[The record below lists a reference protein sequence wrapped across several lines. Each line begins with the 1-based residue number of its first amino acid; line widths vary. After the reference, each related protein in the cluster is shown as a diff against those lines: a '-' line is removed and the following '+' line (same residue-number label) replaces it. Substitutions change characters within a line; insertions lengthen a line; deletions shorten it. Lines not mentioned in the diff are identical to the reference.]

1 MAINKQS
8 YQIIGMRQ
16 DNLVGTGASTKF
28 AHEIMN
34 LRLNT
39 VGDYTTASWTTEEGT
54 LQKSIEWVD
63 APSDA
68 LALLMGND
76 TVTNPIVPIGQ
87 AIINDKWIVFA
98 TQNLLSEDDPA
109 YSGSR
114 VGYDFIFKY
123 WYQEGTDQLLGTILY
138 AGDLNFDAQHP
149 CETLAFY
156 ENDKVQKVYW
166 TDGKNQP
173 RVINI
178 VGVRHHTALDRQF
191 DFVQEVSLEER
202 VDITKRTEGAGLFP
216 PCTVKYCITYY
227 KKYGQE
233 TNIVYDS
240 PLYYPIKGQRACNP
254 EELSGDSFEIKVMN
268 IDDSHG
274 FDYIRLYSIVRTSEN
289 ATPIVRIVAD
299 KEIASLPVLQDET
312 ADGNPDNGYNP
323 NTGNKYALFIDT
335 NTTGEIVDPT
345 VLQYIGG
352 EELVAQTFAQKS
364 NTMFLGN
371 IELKRKSAHEAL
383 GDESLLEKEDKFNRF
398 TIGDYTQLKNV
409 YNAGGYSKQHINA
422 DYFALDHEKAI
433 GIRTNADGVDSSF
446 YQYSNQLTASKHWH
460 SYASDFKFREH
471 NGNSQR
477 IKIFKYGETYRFGIQ
492 FQNVKGNWSE
502 VIYLTDK
509 VNDWKPTTDEWS
521 SVGVFGIFRYKLPNA
536 AIKELLKN
544 NYVKARLVC
553 CYPNNADR
561 TILAQGVI
569 TNTIYNDKIAE
580 GHAPDVMASWFFRPY
595 KNGFTSYDPD
605 EVQSGL
611 LFKVNKEI
619 NTINSPEIEIDESIR
634 TLDLTGVS
642 LSSVGIVPMEAYS
655 STYYVEAGSPMID
668 ADGSK
673 GRGFVKLVYTEPLST
688 SLPNVREIGTS
699 ASYWED
705 MLVYNVDHGRSGGET
720 VFRLYPF
727 ERNGSLN
734 DYEKDIT
741 HNVTT
746 WAVRHSTGQKDPIS
760 FTVTQSAKLEA
771 KVFSNILY
779 SPSTIYDSETIH
791 NISDIQIFDSNEPIP
806 TKLSN
811 GLMYY
816 GNVNIIAPLNVSEL
830 VFEWYDK
837 ANSVFDSENHHS
849 FTGYYKLAQYPTSD
863 YYPTSNNYSVSS
875 VPIPITYNSIAH
887 AVTVSED
894 SFTTST
900 PYFSLPIVDIK
911 RNVTNRFGGV
921 SSPNNIY
928 LPCGPVVDLRE
939 CENETLGIHKSP
951 ILIGLEGDHYY
962 QRYDCLKTY
971 PRSVDDVNQIVEIL
985 SFMCETRINLDG
997 RYDRN
1002 RGLSDNTTI
1011 TNANFNLI
1019 NKSYTQSNNFFT
1031 FTTLDE
1037 DSSTLNKFANLI
1049 TWTKDKVS
1057 GEAVDTWTNITMA
1070 STADAEGVC
1079 GGINKIV
1086 NVNDTLYTF
1095 QDHGIAQ
1102 IGYNE
1107 KTALSTLEGVPLEIA
1122 NSGKFSGL
1130 TYVTK
1135 EIGCQNKWSISIS
1148 KNGAFFI
1155 DDSRQ
1160 ELLTLGQGVTSLSTA
1175 NGFDAFLIQQLP
1187 DSEHFTP
1194 WTPYNP
1200 QNFVSY
1206 YDKLGNDVLYIN
1218 KDWCLAWNE
1227 QSRTFTSFYSYNNV
1241 PLMANIGTHLLM
1253 WDINTP
1259 LTFDLSYQESTQAET
1274 VWDFTESTTTTSAIY
1289 DNPEC
1294 LVVTFNNYIA
1304 GSSYNTGIS
1313 DYSSSGALP
1322 EVIGGYTPL
1331 VIWKSNTLDNLQNSY
1346 GRWAVEPKS
1355 YSTASTESY
1364 NWPNHWILSL
1374 EFRKDGQP
1382 YIIQYEVEGVHKGYE
1397 VREGTYSRHWEDD
1410 PLPNVK
1416 LRVTNNVSPE
1426 SVEMLKNFYL
1436 GGYNQPTFNFGNVV
1450 FNGTGTSGSYVSGG
1464 AQPWSDVDSSF
1475 ITTIDGVERE
1485 VLFVAKL
1492 YDLNGTVTNNV
1503 YNAPD
1508 PIVRWIVQ
1516 GYPLRSASQSDQAA
1530 QVTSEQYEDITT
1542 TTYGWEPRTVV
1553 KTTRIYT
1560 VNSESCSTNIWAAR
1574 ELVEDGQSICGK
1586 FFGNWQPYWITIVC
1600 DGMTADGNAFPA
1612 DKVFNNIEYR
1622 ADVFDRVTGL
1632 PRVDINLPVFDK
1644 KAAYNGYQAY
1654 KEFPIEGVRKFNTW
1668 RVQLPRATYYE
1679 NGQFVTTRDRIR
1691 NPFCYIK
1698 LMNTNL
1704 TPLPNRMVLH
1714 DLATYFDMK

>member
-8 YQIIGMRQ
+8 YQIVGMRQ

-54 LQKSIEWVD
+54 LQKSIEWAD

-76 TVTNPIVPIGQ
+76 TVANPIVPIGQ
-87 AIINDKWIVFA
+87 AIINDQWIVFA

-109 YSGSR
+109 YNDSR

-123 WYQEGTDQLLGTILY
+123 RYQEGTNQLLGTILY
-138 AGDLNFDAQHP
+138 AGDLNFDAKHP

-323 NTGNKYALFIDT
+323 NTSKKYALFVDT

-371 IELKRKSAHEAL
+371 IELKRKSALEAL
-383 GDESLLEKEDKFNRF
+383 GDESLLEREDTFNRF

-422 DYFALDHEKAI
+422 DFFALDHEKAI
-433 GIRTNADGVDSSF
+433 GIRTNADGGDSSF

-460 SYASDFKFREH
+460 SYSPDFGLFRFREH

-509 VNDWKPTTDEWS
+509 VNDQKPTTDEWS

-544 NYVKARLVC
+544 DYVKARLVC

-569 TNTIYNDKIAE
+569 TNTIYNYEIAE

-595 KNGFTSYDPD
+595 KNGSASYDSN

-611 LFKVNKEI
+611 LFGFNAKI

-655 STYYVEAGSPMID
+655 STYYVEAGSPMMD
-668 ADGSK
+668 CDGSK
-673 GRGFVKLVYTEPLST
+673 GRGFVKLVSTSPLSL
-688 SLPNVREIGTS
+688 SLQQVREIGTL

-705 MLVYNVDHGRSGGET
+705 MLVYNWDHGRSDGET

-734 DYEKDIT
+734 DYEKDVI
-741 HNVTT
+741 HWVST
-746 WAVRHSTGQKDPIS
+746 WAKREKGTGQKAPIKYP
-760 FTVTQSAKLEA
+760 VTQSAKLEA

-779 SPSTIYDSETIH
+779 STSTEYDDSPSVTDLQ
-791 NISDIQIFDSNEPIP
+791 DIQIFDSNECIP
-806 TKLSN
+806 VKLSN

-816 GNVNIIAPLNVSEL
+816 GNLNIIAPLSVTERI
-830 VFEWYDK
+830 FEWDDK
-837 ANSVFDSENHHS
+837 ENDHHAI
-849 FTGYYKLAQYPTSD
+849 TGYYTLASYAGQRGYSD
-863 YYPTSNNYSVSS
+863 YSVSS

-894 SFTTST
+894 SFTTNT
-900 PYFSLPIVDIK
+900 PYFSLPVVDIK

-921 SSPNNIY
+921 PSPNNIY

-939 CENETLGIHKSP
+939 CENETLSIHKSP
-951 ILIGLEGDHYY
+951 ILVGLEGDHYY

-971 PRSVDDVNQIVEIL
+971 PRSVEDTNQIVEIL

-1031 FTTLDE
+1031 YTTLDE
-1037 DSSTLNKFANLI
+1037 DASTLNKFANLI

-1057 GEAVDTWTNITMA
+1057 GETVDTWTNITMA

-1259 LTFDLSYQESTQAET
+1259 LTFDLSYQEATQAET
-1274 VWDFTESTTTTSAIY
+1274 VWDFIESTTTSAPIY
-1289 DNPEC
+1289 DDPNH
-1294 LVVTFNNYIA
+1294 LIVTFNHYIQ
-1304 GSSYNTGIS
+1304 GSNYNTGIY
-1313 DYSSSGALP
+1313 DTPTSGALIP
-1322 EVIGGYTPL
+1322 VTGGYTPL
-1331 VIWKSNTLDNLQNSY
+1331 VVWKSNTLENIRNSWV
-1346 GRWAVEPKS
+1346 RMVVQP
-1355 YSTASTESY
+1355 ESY
-1364 NWPNHWILSL
+1364 LHNGSESDSYVWNAHYILSL
-1374 EFRKDGQP
+1374 EFRKNRQP
-1382 YIIQYEVEGVHKGYE
+1382 FIIQFEVEGVHRYISEYNHAWDVEPKPK
-1397 VREGTYSRHWEDD
+1397 VTLRTTT
-1410 PLPNVK
+1410 NVTK
-1416 LRVTNNVSPE
+1416 ELIENTLR
-1426 SVEMLKNFYL
+1426 FFI
-1436 GGYNQPTFNFGNVV
+1436 GGRQEPTFQFGNIRYLVATSSY
-1450 FNGTGTSGSYVSGG
+1450 GGKYEKTGEV
-1464 AQPWSDVDSSF
+1464 QPWDEVDSSF
-1475 ITTIDGVERE
+1475 VTQINGVDRE
-1485 VLFVAKL
+1485 IVCTAKL
-1492 YDLNGTVTNNV
+1492 YDLNGTVSDNV
-1503 YNAPD
+1503 YSGGNPIKAWFITNHGNPFRTAYMDDSRPD
-1508 PIVRWIVQ
+1508 ID
-1516 GYPLRSASQSDQAA
+1516 ADTADF
-1530 QVTSEQYEDITT
+1530 VTNTSYN
-1542 TTYGWEPRTVV
+1542 WEPRTVV
-1553 KTTRIYT
+1553 KTNRIYT

-1586 FFGNWQPYWITIVC
+1586 FFGHWQPYWITLVC
-1600 DGMTADGNAFPA
+1600 DGMTADGNAFPV

-1622 ADVFDRVTGL
+1622 ADVFDRITGL
-1632 PRVDINLPVFDK
+1632 PRVDINLPVFDV

-1714 DLATYFDMK
+1714 DLAAYFDMK